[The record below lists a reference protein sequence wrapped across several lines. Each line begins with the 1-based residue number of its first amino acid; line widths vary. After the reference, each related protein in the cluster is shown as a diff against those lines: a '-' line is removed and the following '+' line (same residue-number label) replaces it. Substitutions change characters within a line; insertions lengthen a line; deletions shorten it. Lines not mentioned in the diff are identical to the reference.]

1 MASEGAPTM
10 APASMTVSVYYAR
23 PHQAWRSDVHLP
35 AGATAADAI
44 AASGFAQAFPGVDPW
59 QAGVGV
65 YGRIVPP
72 TQPLHDGDRVE
83 IYRALVFDPMES
95 RRRRAAHRARKSPGA
110 RPPRTPKAPR

>member
-1 MASEGAPTM
+1 MGNET
-10 APASMTVSVYYAR
+10 PAMTVWVVYAR
-23 PHQAWRSDVHLP
+23 PHQAWRRQVDLP
-35 AGATAADAI
+35 AGATVAQAL
-44 AASGFAQAFPGVDPW
+44 AASGFTQAFPDVDPW

-65 YGRIVPP
+65 FGRRV
-72 TQPLHDGDRVE
+72 QPGHSLSGGDRVE